1 MIDDEKSNMKRATGQ
16 GPRVGH
22 LTCLEIQ
29 CGDHDNACV
38 VDLFGVVGRENA
50 VVLGHV

>member
-1 MIDDEKSNMKRATGQ
+1 MMDDEKGNMKRATGQ
-16 GPRVGH
+16 GLGVGH

-38 VDLFGVVGRENA
+38 VDLFDAVGRDDA